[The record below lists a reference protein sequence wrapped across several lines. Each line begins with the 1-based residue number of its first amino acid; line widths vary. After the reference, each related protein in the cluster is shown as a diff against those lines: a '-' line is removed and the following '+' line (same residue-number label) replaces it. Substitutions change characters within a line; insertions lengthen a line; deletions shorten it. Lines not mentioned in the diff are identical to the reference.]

1 VALEL
6 LSIHRAAQITGD
18 GFSKFADHLEDRIEG
33 QIQARAHADKP
44 QTPLSLEDLHAAIQG

>member
-1 VALEL
+1 MALEL

-33 QIQARAHADKP
+33 QIRTATDKP
-44 QTPLSLEDLHAAIQG
+44 QTPLSLEDLHAAIQ

>member
-1 VALEL
+1 MALEL

-33 QIQARAHADKP
+33 QIRTTTGDKP